1 MIAIS
6 GKTRCFF
13 WGATVFDTRAHTYTL
28 THTQT
33 HGHAHT
39 HSMYLRDLKPKNGI
53 SSISRSSAKTRRKY
67 CNKEKMGLRIS
78 LQAAIMV
85 KLTIE
90 KSEIQ
95 DIQATI
101 Q

>member
-1 MIAIS
+1 
-6 GKTRCFF
+6 
-13 WGATVFDTRAHTYTL
+13 
-28 THTQT
+28 
-33 HGHAHT
+33 
-39 HSMYLRDLKPKNGI
+39 
-53 SSISRSSAKTRRKY
+53 
-67 CNKEKMGLRIS
+67 MGLRIS

>member
-1 MIAIS
+1 
-6 GKTRCFF
+6 
-13 WGATVFDTRAHTYTL
+13 
-28 THTQT
+28 
-33 HGHAHT
+33 
-39 HSMYLRDLKPKNGI
+39 MYLRDLKRKNGI
-53 SSISRSSAKTRRKY
+53 SSIRRSSAKTRRKY

>member
-1 MIAIS
+1 MS
-6 GKTRCFF
+6 KKVGLSESRT
-13 WGATVFDTRAHTYTL
+13 
-28 THTQT
+28 
-33 HGHAHT
+33 
-39 HSMYLRDLKPKNGI
+39 PKNGI

-78 LQAAIMV
+78 LQPATMV

-101 Q
+101 NNSIIQWDRKPST